1 MTEHERVALAAKARL
16 RDPEWRRR
24 FLADPND
31 RVLLLAGALDVAAT
45 ITAARRGLLQ
55 PSVTPFTPQ
64 PARSGRGTHTLALSP
79 RERIHL
85 CFVGLRRRSLR
96 RPSTA
101 SAAERPTARAP
112 RDLPGW
118 RHRTRRRVRR
128 VLPLQAA
135 CWPAGTCGSGG
146 GRAGRGR
153 GRAGSG
159 QEDPL
164 LRHAWASSSATPR
177 HPPSEDVA
185 LGHVGPR
192 CGAWTRALGCRHRC
206 WREGAAPHLRPPP
219 RRPRRPTLACV
230 RPRRHPQRRPP
241 PRRCRP
247 ACLRLPVPVSGCAPP
262 SATPLDSA
270 LAQPAP
276 SRPPPPPPRSASH
289 PPPRPAIA
297 AHVVA
302 RFLPRHARAAGIVE
316 RFTPSVL
323 ARSSHH
329 DHTPNPSSIASGHR
343 CPRAARACRFACPS
357 QRACAIGSHLSPLL
371 EKLIARCGGYDIR
384 SFFNER
390 WLLRYEIP
398 SQLPT
403 VHSLVMRRKYVL
415 WRYAIWSVRG

>member
-241 PRRCRP
+241 ASP
-247 ACLRLPVPVSGCAPP
+247 LPP
-262 SATPLDSA
+262 SLTPPSSA
-270 LAQPAP
+270 GIRVRSTLRNP
-276 SRPPPPPPRSASH
+276 SRFR
-289 PPPRPAIA
+289 
-297 AHVVA
+297 
-302 RFLPRHARAAGIVE
+302 
-316 RFTPSVL
+316 
-323 ARSSHH
+323 
-329 DHTPNPSSIASGHR
+329 
-343 CPRAARACRFACPS
+343 PRAARAVSPAAAAPSLRLPPASPTRHRRTCCRKVFASTRSCRRHCREVHPE
-357 QRACAIGSHLSPLL
+357 CLS
-371 EKLIARCGGYDIR
+371 
-384 SFFNER
+384 
-390 WLLRYEIP
+390 
-398 SQLPT
+398 
-403 VHSLVMRRKYVL
+403 SLVAPRSHAKPELYCQRS
-415 WRYAIWSVRG
+415 SVP